1 MRLQNRVDP
10 GEEFRKREGLG
21 QEVPVAGAHLGD
33 LNRGDEDSRD
43 DEDAEVGPEGL
54 QVAGKFHAGT
64 LRHGVIGDQQVD
76 PGRSVEDVNGA
87 LSVSGGVNVV
97 ALVLKE
103 GTRESANVGVVVD
116 DEDGGMGFG
125 RFQVRVLFFC

>member
-10 GEEFRKREGLG
+10 GEEFWKREGLG
-21 QEVPVAGAHLGD
+21 QEVPPAGAHLGD
-33 LNRGDEDSRD
+33 LNRGDEGPGD
-43 DEDAEVGPEGL
+43 DEDAEVGPERL

-76 PGRSVEDVNGA
+76 LGRAAEDVNGA
-87 LSVSGGVNVV
+87 VSVSRGVDVV
-97 ALVLKE
+97 ALVLEE
-103 GTRESANVGVVVD
+103 GAGESANVGVVVD
-116 DEDGGMGFG
+116 EEDGGMGFG